1 MIRIRIFKN
10 FQTEYEY
17 EYEYGYS
24 NIFGIRANYLFLLSG
39 KKLKFHYTNLLN
51 YDNKRH
57 FGEKSAHCLPE
68 FTGSPNYPGHLN
80 FVENNPFDILFNI

>member
-57 FGEKSAHCLPE
+57 SGEKYDNKRHFGEKSPHCLSRIYRLTELP
-68 FTGSPNYPGHLN
+68 GSP
-80 FVENNPFDILFNI
+80 